1 MTEAADPPAPSHD
14 ATQRKAQREGK
25 WALLGFGGG
34 QVLRLGS
41 NLVLTRLL
49 APEAFGVFLV
59 VRFVLMAIGQF
70 SDVGVAASIIQ
81 SKRDD
86 DRFLNTAWSVQVVRG
101 FVLSA
106 IAAAVAWPAAVFFE
120 MPELFGL
127 VPFAGLV
134 GVIGG
139 FNSTRLL
146 TLNRKLE
153 IKRLTLLDFASQVLG
168 TGATLVWA
176 FLHPTVWALA
186 AGGVVAGLGKAVLSH
201 TSIPGLRNRW
211 TWDREAAR
219 DLFRFGKWVF
229 VSTLLGFT
237 ATQADRVVF
246 GRLFPTAELGVYA
259 IAGLIAFTPQQVFR
273 HLVLSVTFPL
283 YSQTFRDGG
292 DLPTVYRA
300 GRRRVLVLGGLVC
313 SLMLGGGPTIID
325 FLYPDEYAAAG
336 WMVQLLAIATWF
348 NTLEVTIEAATLAR
362 GDSRTVAVTNA
373 IKIAIMA
380 AMIAVGYVL
389 FGVPGAIAGFALSEV
404 PRWLL
409 LTANATRAGL
419 RGLAQELSFTTAM
432 TLVAAVA
439 WLATTALRAAG
450 LPILL
455 EALVLGAICVL
466 GWLPLAL
473 PELRARRARA
483 QG

>member
-1 MTEAADPPAPSHD
+1 VTETPPADD
-14 ATQRKAQREGK
+14 ATQLKAQREGK
-25 WALLGFGGG
+25 WALLGFGGS
-34 QVLRLGS
+34 QLLRLGS
-41 NLVLTRLL
+41 NLILTRLL
-49 APEAFGVFLV
+49 PREAFGVFLV

-86 DRFLNTAWSVQVVRG
+86 ERFLNTAWTLQVVRG
-101 FVLSA
+101 VALTLV
-106 IAAAVAWPAAVFFE
+106 AAAVAWPMAAFFG
-120 MPELFGL
+120 MPELLGL
-127 VPFAGLV
+127 CPFAGLV

-153 IKRLTLLDFASQVLG
+153 IKRLTLIEFASQLIG

-176 FLHPTVWALA
+176 FVHPTVWALA
-186 AGGVVAGLGKAVLSH
+186 AGGVAAGIGKAAMSH
-201 TSIPGLRNRW
+201 TWIPGVRNALV
-211 TWDREAAR
+211 WDREAAQ

-229 VSTLLGFT
+229 LSTLLGFT

-246 GRLFPTAELGVYA
+246 GRLFPAAELGVYA
-259 IAGLIAFTPQQVFR
+259 IAVLIAFTPQQVFR

-292 DLPTVYRA
+292 DMPRVFRA
-300 GRRRVLVLGGLVC
+300 GRQRVLLLAGLVC

-348 NTLEVTIEAATLAR
+348 NALEVTVEAATLAR
-362 GDSRTVAVTNA
+362 GESRAVAIANA
-373 IKIAIMA
+373 IKIVLMA
-380 AMIAVGYVL
+380 GMIAAGYVL
-389 FGVPGAIAGFALSEV
+389 FGLPGAIAGFALSEI
-404 PRWLL
+404 PRWAL
-409 LTANATRAGL
+409 LTAGAAKARL
-419 RGLAQELSFTTAM
+419 RGLPQELGYTAAM
-432 TLVAAVA
+432 LIVAA
-439 WLATTALRAAG
+439 LAFAVTTTFRGRGVPL
-450 LPILL
+450 LL
-455 EALVLGAICVL
+455 EALVLGVVCVL

-473 PELRARRARA
+473 PELRRARSR
-483 QG
+483 

>member
-1 MTEAADPPAPSHD
+1 MTETADPSAPAHD

-41 NLVLTRLL
+41 NLILTRML
-49 APEAFGVFLV
+49 APEAFGVFLI

-101 FVLSA
+101 FALSA

-120 MPELFGL
+120 MPELFGI

-153 IKRLTLLDFASQVLG
+153 IKRLTMLDFASQVLG

-211 TWDREAAR
+211 HWDRDAAK

-229 VSTLLGFT
+229 LSTLLGFT

-283 YSQTFRDGG
+283 YSQTYRDGG
-292 DLPTVYRA
+292 DLPAVYEA
-300 GRRRVLVLGGLVC
+300 GRRRVLLLGGVVC

-336 WMVQLLAIATWF
+336 WMVQLLAVATWF
-348 NTLEVTIEAATLAR
+348 NTLEVTVEAATLAR
-362 GDSRTVAVTNA
+362 GDSRTVAVTNG
-373 IKIAIMA
+373 IKIALMA
-380 AMIAVGYVL
+380 GMIAIGFVL
-389 FGVPGAIAGFALSEV
+389 FGVPGAIAGFAFSEV
-404 PRWLL
+404 PRWLM
-409 LTANATRAGL
+409 LTVSAARAGL
-419 RGLAQELSFTTAM
+419 RGFGQELAFTAAM
-432 TLVAAVA
+432 MLVAAVA
-439 WLATTALRAAG
+439 WLATTGMRGAD
-450 LPILL
+450 LPLVL
-455 EALVLGAICVL
+455 EALVLGGICVA
-466 GWLPLAL
+466 GWIPLAL
-473 PELRARRARA
+473 PEIRQRRRH
-483 QG
+483 GVG